1 MDNISQKSH
10 LQREERT
17 IIERQQ
23 NWRHTSLKVI
33 GLVCSPRK
41 NGNTETLVREALR
54 EARKNGAET
63 EIIRTTDMR
72 ILPCDGCAHCHKEGK
87 CRIDDDMQELYNK
100 MLDADGIVLGS
111 PVYFWSVS
119 GHAKILM
126 DRTYA
131 LRYPY
136 HRLKNKPAGAIVVA
150 GRRGCMSA
158 LSVINNFF
166 LGQDMLPTG
175 LGIAG
180 YGNQKGEVLEDTR
193 AVNGARSLGKQMV
206 DLIEALNQGQLS

>member
-1 MDNISQKSH
+1 MKI
-10 LQREERT
+10 
-17 IIERQQ
+17 
-23 NWRHTSLKVI
+23 I
-33 GLVCSPRK
+33 GLVCSPRR
-41 NGNTETLVREALR
+41 NGNTEILVSEALK
-54 EARKNGAET
+54 EAQKNGAET
-63 EIIRTTDMR
+63 EIIRTTDMQ
-72 ILPCDGCAHCHKEGK
+72 IQPCDGCAHCHKEGK
-87 CRIDDDMQELYNK
+87 CRIDDDMQELYKK
-100 MLDADGIVLGS
+100 MLEADGVILGS

-119 GHAKILM
+119 GQAKLLM

-136 HRLKNKPAGAIVVA
+136 HRLQNKPAGAIVVA

-180 YGNQKGEVLEDTR
+180 YGDQKGEILEDTR
-193 AVNGARSLGKQMV
+193 AVDGARSLGRQIV
-206 DLIEALNQGQLS
+206 DLIKILSRGQRH